1 MYTIA
6 LHPYGN
12 VWDRM
17 RLALGHLRTGISISE
32 GALSLLKRS
41 GRENNSGFHSRST
54 WEIGAGERQ
63 RFAVRSGRRY
73 SFSHPGSP
81 VF

>member
-1 MYTIA
+1 MA

-12 VWDRM
+12 VWDSM

-41 GRENNSGFHSRST
+41 GHENIRVSTQEALGRST
-54 WEIGAGERQ
+54 LGKAKDLL
-63 RFAVRSGRRY
+63 
-73 SFSHPGSP
+73 
-81 VF
+81 

>member
-1 MYTIA
+1 VYTMA

-32 GALSLLKRS
+32 GALSPLKRS
-41 GRENNSGFHSRST
+41 GHENIRVSTQEALGRST
-54 WEIGAGERQ
+54 LEKAKNLL
-63 RFAVRSGRRY
+63 
-73 SFSHPGSP
+73 
-81 VF
+81 